1 MSFIT
6 MYQNFEFTDTQ
17 TKSVTTIPGLP
28 LLSLIQNKN
37 NISPFSAPT
46 MTEKQMC
53 VSLGACVAKLHTK
66 IARLDILGTIV
77 WHFMS

>member
-1 MSFIT
+1 

-28 LLSLIQNKN
+28 RLSLV
-37 NISPFSAPT
+37 P
-46 MTEKQMC
+46 EKQMC
-53 VSLGACVAKLHTK
+53 VSLGACVAKLQKK
-66 IARLDILGTIV
+66 IARLDILVTIV